1 VTDPTPAPKRVT
13 AMDLRVAPV
22 THAAADAVIQREHY
36 SGKTVSNSQLHFGVF
51 IGNKIEGAM
60 QFGPSMDKR
69 KIQILVRD
77 TPWNGFLELNRMAFS
92 ERLPRNSE
100 SRAIGIALRLIR
112 KAYPHIQWVV
122 SFADGTQCGDGT
134 IYRASN
140 FLLTGVKEST
150 QIVQFPDGA
159 RYPRLVLT
167 DTSRTDSGRFLIAHK
182 YGVKLGG
189 GCKPPAIPRRGRDHR
204 SGLHVAVH
212 LPARPDRAR
221 AAHRSGSSVFSNRRG
236 WRPHV
241 SWAAAWEAGD
251 LGRPAR
257 ERRGSD
263 DPHAPS
269 IRPHVTIRCA

>member
-189 GCKPPAIPRRGRDHR
+189 GA
-204 SGLHVAVH
+204 SL
-212 LPARPDRAR
+212 RPFLD
-221 AAHRSGSSVFSNRRG
+221 
-236 WRPHV
+236 
-241 SWAAAWEAGD
+241 AGATIVPGFMLRYIYLLD
-251 LGRPAR
+251 PTAR
-257 ERRGSD
+257 ERLTVPVLPFSAIDEAGARMYRGQPRGKQATSGDQPESGVAATTLTLHPSD
-263 DPHAPS
+263 
-269 IRPHVTIRCA
+269 RT